1 MVAKRLFAGAALE
14 ALKALVGAEEVLDM
28 EAPKRLVVGADE
40 VAPLPNMLLDGAED
54 AAEPLNR
61 LLDGAD
67 GAGVLLKM
75 FDGAE
80 DVASPKAFLDGAEEA
95 SLPKRLA
102 DGVEEAVLPKRLLE
116 GADDVEVPP
125 KAFVGPEVVVPPKI
139 VPVCGWEV
147 PPEVLAEVEL
157 AKMFADGAD
166 EAVVPK
172 MLDGAA
178 VDVEAPNKP
187 LLGALDAAE
196 ANMLLAGAAEEVEPK
211 MLPEDAGGLAP
222 NMLVEPEEVFA
233 KTLFDDSEGLLANAF
248 CCVEDGPNTFELGA
262 DGAVLPPKMLP
273 EGADDEEPKILLD
286 GAPAD
291 SALPNAL
298 FAGGAEARL
307 PNGLLAPDGLLPN
320 VKEEE
325 KALLPALLLLFV
337 AFCDANGFKAGP
349 ALKLKPPLGGAG
361 ANPPKALEP
370 GCC

>member
-1 MVAKRLFAGAALE
+1 M
-14 ALKALVGAEEVLDM
+14 VGAEEVLDV

-54 AAEPLNR
+54 AVGPLNR

-67 GAGVLLKM
+67 EAGVLLKM

-80 DVASPKAFLDGAEEA
+80 DVAPPKAFLDGAEEA

-102 DGVEEAVLPKRLLE
+102 DGVEEAVVPKRLLE
-116 GADDVEVPP
+116 GADDAVVPP
-125 KAFVGPEVVVPPKI
+125 KAFVGPEMVVPPKI
-139 VPVCGWEV
+139 MPVWGWEV
-147 PPEVLAEVEL
+147 PSEVLAEVEL
-157 AKMFADGAD
+157 AKMVADGAD
-166 EAVVPK
+166 EAVAPK
-172 MLDGAA
+172 MLDGAV
-178 VDVEAPNKP
+178 VDVGAPNML

-211 MLPEDAGGLAP
+211 MLPEDAGVLAP

-233 KTLFDDSEGLLANAF
+233 NAF
-248 CCVEDGPNTFELGA
+248 CCVEDEPNTFELGA

-273 EGADDEEPKILLD
+273 EGADDVEPKILLD

-298 FAGGAEARL
+298 FAGGTEAIL

-325 KALLPALLLLFV
+325 KALPPALLLLFV
-337 AFCDANGFKAGP
+337 AFCDANGFEAGP